1 VPDRNIT
8 KNNIEK
14 LEQTR
19 DVKKQLK
26 TEWIQ
31 SKGKEE

>member
-1 VPDRNIT
+1 
-8 KNNIEK
+8 

-31 SKGKEE
+31 SKGKEEW